1 MVGEISEDGGWVWN
15 GVGWDPL
22 DAPHIGEF
30 TAGAA
35 PEKMP
40 TVPNLHKESMTTPPF
55 VPNNEFDG
63 PISEKEIEKA
73 TVDLSQPITHSNNDV
88 ASKSMFVQ
96 VITVLIMIMSAGAG
110 MISQEVTNIEED
122 AAIYESN
129 ANDESQAARSLESIE
144 NQMLLR
150 EEILLTEA
158 KSQVVR
164 IETLE
169 AQWGTQN
176 DTAESALSELFRQ
189 SIVGEILRFQYMGH
203 YGLDS
208 DNEGLL
214 STCSTGEYYDN
225 DITSQCT
232 VELVDS
238 VEPVVKL
245 ELDIDE
251 FADEDDWDSLN
262 MLIRSVGELVGCESS
277 CYHILDSSLE
287 IMSPVITSSLSNYSG
302 ELPELVEDLSE
313 VCTNDYCIFIPIFD
327 SDSIIEFMGAGG
339 AYSYEQITFSS
350 NPLQYSLGLEGRL
363 SYFDSLIWVIED
375 NIGVCES
382 GISVAEWNID
392 TATYNA
398 QLYQSQANM
407 YEIHSQL
414 AELEEDYVKVDYYDN
429 MSYDNQNLAN
439 GFVTEIDEYKGTKQT
454 WEYLKQE
461 NQSEL
466 SLENNQKKLYDTFTD
481 KYSRL
486 IDSAESEG
494 LKKVDA
500 YVDALWL
507 QTDIESEWRSS
518 MALRQNLLDT
528 SDSYQSG
535 LIDMNT
541 ADFISDSGRESYYI
555 EVHSNSTITYQSASE
570 EQELASEVRAQANSV
585 ASSILFISTATV
597 LCGIVS
603 SLVGRKKASITMPL
617 FVLAVVMFLGG
628 LVKFFSIG

>member
-164 IETLE
+164 IDTLE
-169 AQWGTQN
+169 QQWGTQN
-176 DTAESALSELFRQ
+176 GTAESALSELLIQ

-208 DNEGLL
+208 DNQGLL
-214 STCSTGEYYDN
+214 SSCSTGEYYDN

-232 VELVDS
+232 VEYDDS
-238 VEPVVKL
+238 EEFPVVKL

-277 CYHILDSSLE
+277 CYRILDSDLDT
-287 IMSPVITSSLSNYSG
+287 MSPIITSSLSEYSG

-327 SDSIIEFMGAGG
+327 SYNAIIHIESI
-339 AYSYEQITFSS
+339 EQITVSS
-350 NPLQYSLGLEGRL
+350 NPLIYSFGLEGRL
-363 SYFDSLIWVIED
+363 WEFEDFIWGVED
-375 NIGVCES
+375 KIGDCERE
-382 GISVAEWNID
+382 ISVAEWNIGS
-392 TATYNA
+392 ATYNA

-407 YEIHSQL
+407 YETLSQL
-414 AELEEDYVKVDYYDN
+414 AELEEDYVNVDYYDN
-429 MSYDNQNLAN
+429 LRTDKQNLAN
-439 GFVTEIDEYKGTKQT
+439 ENVTEIDEYKGTKQT
-454 WEYLKQE
+454 WEYLKQQ

-466 SLENNQKKLYDTFTD
+466 SLLNNQKKSYDKFTD

-494 LKKVDA
+494 LKKLDA

-518 MALRQNLLDT
+518 MVLRQNLLDT